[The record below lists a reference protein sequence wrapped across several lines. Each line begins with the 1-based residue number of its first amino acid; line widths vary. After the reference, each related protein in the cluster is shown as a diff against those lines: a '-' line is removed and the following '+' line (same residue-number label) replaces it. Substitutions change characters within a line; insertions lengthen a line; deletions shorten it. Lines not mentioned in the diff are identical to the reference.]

1 VERRLTAI
9 LALDVVGY
17 SRLMAADEAGTLER
31 LKLIR
36 KDIVQPQINK
46 HGGRIVKLMGDGL
59 LAEFPSVVETVQCAV
74 TVQKLMIES
83 EADLPDQQRVRIR
96 IGVNLGDIIVEGTD
110 IYGDGVNVAAR
121 LEALAEP
128 DGLCIS
134 SIVHES
140 IGNRIDVEFSD
151 AGLHEFKNM
160 DRPIHVFRWP
170 VFSGDPLRDVEAALT
185 LPDKPSIVVLP
196 FDNMS
201 GDPGQDYFADGIVE
215 AITAALA
222 NIRSFFVIARNTA
235 FTYKGKHTNV
245 RVVGRELGV
254 GYALEGSVQR
264 ANDRIRIT
272 AQLIETENGA
282 HVWAQRYDGSAND
295 IFELQ
300 DQITEQVA
308 GSLQPSIQQAE
319 IERVRRKRPQDL
331 GTYDLTMRAL
341 PHVWMLEKEETVAAL
356 ALLRQALAMD
366 SDYPFA
372 LSLAAWCHAQRAVY
386 NWDEDIE
393 GSKSEA
399 LRLAEKAANLS
410 GDDPLVLS
418 VLGTAHSVI
427 RNYGTARVLLERAI
441 SLDPNAAWAFSRLG
455 WLEAYADRLEPAL
468 VYFERSQRLSPL
480 DPLAFNTFVGMGS
493 AYQGAGQ
500 YDKAVELFN
509 RALEERPHAFWIYR
523 SLAPTLVCAGRMD
536 EALAAYAILRKHYP
550 DLTLGK
556 VREAMAFSPGFMEKM
571 LDGLAK
577 LGMPDK

>member
-17 SRLMAADEAGTLER
+17 SRLMGADEAGTLQR
-31 LKLIR
+31 LKLLR
-36 KDIVQPQINK
+36 KDIVQPQITK
-46 HGGRIVKLMGDGL
+46 HHGRIVKLMGDGL
-59 LAEFPSVVETVQCAV
+59 LAEFPSVVDAVQCAV
-74 TVQKLMIES
+74 TVQKTIIDR
-83 EADLPDQQRVRIR
+83 EADLPDKQRVRIR
-96 IGVNLGDIIVEGTD
+96 IGVNLGDIIVEGAD
-110 IYGDGVNVAAR
+110 IYGDGVNIAAR

-128 DGLCIS
+128 GGVCIS

-140 IGNRIDVEFSD
+140 VGNRVDVEFSD
-151 AGLHEFKNM
+151 AGLHEVKNI
-160 DRPIHVFRWP
+160 DRPIRVFRWP
-170 VFSGDPLRDVEAALT
+170 AFTGGRSHDVAVALA

-201 GDPGQDYFADGIVE
+201 GDPGQEYFADGIVE

-235 FTYKGKHTNV
+235 FTYKGKHINI
-245 RVVGRELGV
+245 RDIGRELGV

-264 ANDRIRIT
+264 ADDRIRIT
-272 AQLIETENGA
+272 AQLIDTASGA

-300 DQITEQVA
+300 DKITEQVA

-331 GTYDLTMRAL
+331 GAYDLTMRAL
-341 PHVWMLEKEETVAAL
+341 PHVWMLEKAETVSAL
-356 ALLRQALAMD
+356 ALLSQGLAID
-366 SDYPFA
+366 PDYPFA

-399 LRLAEKAANLS
+399 LRLAEKAASLS

-418 VLGTAHSVI
+418 VLGTVHTVI

-441 SLDPNAAWAFSRLG
+441 SLDPNAAWALSRLG

-468 VYFERSQRLSPL
+468 EYFERSRRLSPL

-500 YDKAVELFN
+500 YGEAVELFK

-536 EALAAYAILRKHYP
+536 EARAAYAILRKHYP
-550 DLTLGK
+550 DLTLSK
-556 VREAMAFSPGFMEKM
+556 VREAMVFSPTFMEKM

-577 LGMPDK
+577 LGMPDQ